1 MNIKPRILVVDDE
14 RDILWTL
21 GQRLVKWGFQ
31 PAFAQNGYEFEQQ
44 ALSEDFD
51 LIILD
56 IMLGEQNGTDLYDML
71 LTRGLNRNIPV
82 IFLSALAGDRPHFPI
97 SPGSTYALR
106 GKPFDAD
113 ELLEDINRLLHP
125 VG

>member
-1 MNIKPRILVVDDE
+1 MDMKPRILVVDDE

-21 GQRLVKWGFQ
+21 GQRLVKWGFE
-31 PAFAQNGYEFEQQ
+31 PILAQNAYEFEQQ
-44 ALSEDFD
+44 ALHEKFD

-56 IMLGEQNGTDLYDML
+56 IMLGDQNGTDIYDML
-71 LTRGLNRNIPV
+71 LTRGLDRNIPV
-82 IFLSALAGDRPHFPI
+82 IFLSALAGDRPNFPI

-113 ELLEDINRLLHP
+113 DLLEDINHLLQT
-125 VG
+125 VS